1 MLFRSAMHFS
11 ISLGFLSAAC
21 FAAVVS
27 AQSSQRRAAGQNPL
41 LSQSRLPFHA
51 PAFDK
56 IRDADFEP
64 AFDEALRQQRAE
76 VQQIAGNPAEPT
88 FDNTI
93 AALERSGQA
102 LVRVQMIF
110 NGLTGA
116 NTNDRLQEIQE
127 AVAPKLAAAQDDIFL
142 DDRLFKRVESIYER
156 RHSLGLRPEALRLVE
171 YYEQQFTL
179 AGAKLSAD
187 DKATLKKL
195 NAEEAT
201 LSAQFSNKLLNAAK
215 DAALVVDDKAAL
227 AGLSPADIE
236 AAAQDAAARG
246 LANRWVL
253 PLQNTTQQ
261 PALAALTNRETRRK
275 LFELSWTRAERGDAN
290 DTRAIISR
298 LAQLRA
304 EQARL
309 IGFDSYAA
317 WKLQDQM
324 AKTPGA
330 VDKFLGDLIGP
341 ATSRARTEAAD
352 LQALVDRQHGGF
364 SIEPWDWDFYAE
376 QVRKSKYNLDESEIK
391 PYFELNRVLTD
402 GVFYAAHQ
410 LYGISFKERHDLP
423 VYEKDV
429 RVFEV
434 TDKTGAALGLFYADY
449 FKRDNKSG
457 GAWMDNFVGQSK
469 LLETKPVVY
478 NVANFTKPAPGQPAL
493 LTSDDVVTMF
503 HEFGHALH
511 GLFASQEYPSLSGA
525 QTARD
530 FVEFPSQFNEHWAF
544 DPSVLSHYAFHYK
557 THEPMPQT
565 LVDKIIAARDFNAG
579 YRMTELLAAAE
590 LDMQWHTLHA
600 PAPLEDVDAFE
611 KHALETTNLNL
622 SQVPPRYRSSY
633 FLHIWANGYAAGYY
647 AYLWTQ
653 MLADDAFAWF
663 RSHGGLTR
671 ENGDHF
677 RDAVLSRGNTRDY
690 STMYRDLTGHDPEI
704 GPMLK
709 YRGLTGGR

>member
-1 MLFRSAMHFS
+1 MRVLLTSLCLVSSAV
-11 ISLGFLSAAC
+11 C
-21 FAAVVS
+21 VAVGVS
-27 AQSSQRRAAGQNPL
+27 AQTSARRARGASAQNPL
-41 LSQSRLPFHA
+41 LKPTGLPFHA

-64 AFDEALRQQRAE
+64 AFAEGLRLQRAE
-76 VQQIAGNPAEPT
+76 IRRIADNPAPPT
-88 FDNTI
+88 FENTI
-93 AALERSGQA
+93 EALERSGQA
-102 LVRVQMIF
+102 LTRVQRIF
-110 NGLTGA
+110 YGLAGA
-116 NTNDRLQEIQE
+116 NTNPQLQKIQ
-127 AVAPKLAAAQDDIFL
+127 VSIAPKLAAAQDEIFL
-142 DDRLFKRVESIYER
+142 DAKLFARVQAVYDKRD
-156 RHSLGLRPEALRLVE
+156 SLGLKPEALRLVE
-171 YYEQQFTL
+171 YDYLQFVL
-179 AGAKLSAD
+179 AGAKLSDAD
-187 DKATLKKL
+187 KTKLKKL
-195 NAEEAT
+195 NGEEAT
-201 LSAQFSNKLLNAAK
+201 LSAQFSNKLLDATNA
-215 DAALVVDDKAAL
+215 AALVVDNAAAL
-227 AGLSPADIE
+227 AGFSPAE
-236 AAAQDAAARG
+236 LETAAKDAKARG
-246 LANRWVL
+246 LQHRWVV

-261 PALAALTNRETRRK
+261 PAFVSLANRETRHT
-275 LFELSWTRAERGDAN
+275 LFNLSWNRAERGDAN
-290 DTRAIISR
+290 DTRAIIAR

-309 IGFDSYAA
+309 VGFDDFAA

-324 AKTPGA
+324 AKTPEA
-330 VDKFLGDLIGP
+330 VNHFLDQLVGP
-341 ATSRARTEAAD
+341 ATTRARAEAAD
-352 LQALVDRQHGGF
+352 LQKIIDAQHGGF
-364 SIEPWDWDFYAE
+364 ALEPWDWNTYAE
-376 QVRKSKYNLDESEIK
+376 QVRKAKYSLDESEIK

-423 VYEKDV
+423 VYEPDV

-434 TDKTGAALGLFYADY
+434 TDRNGAALGLFYADY

-544 DPSVLSHYAFHYK
+544 EPSVLSHYAFHYK
-557 THEPMPQT
+557 THEPIPQA
-565 LVDKIIAARDFNAG
+565 LAAKIIAARGFNAG
-579 YRMTELLAAAE
+579 YNMTEIVAAAE
-590 LDMQWHTLHA
+590 LDMQWHTL
-600 PAPLEDVDAFE
+600 PSSAPLQDVDAFE
-611 KHALETTNLNL
+611 KSALARTHVDVP
-622 SQVPPRYRSSY
+622 QVPPRYRSSY

-663 RSHGGLTR
+663 KAHGGLTR
-671 ENGDHF
+671 ENGDRF
-677 RDAVLSRGNTRDY
+677 RDVILSRGNTRDY
-690 STMYRDLTGHDPEI
+690 TQMFKDLTGHEPEI

-709 YRGLTGGR
+709 YRGLTAEER